1 MFCAHDNVTKEQLP
15 SPYLT
20 DRLSHKGTVEGAV
33 NIVPTLNT
41 KTLRWQTSSALQHPA
56 STRPTPRQLEN
67 ILPFSHTFAATA
79 SIGIVPRTSRTK
91 SPRRTSQPAAATV
104 RPSRPAA
111 CEPQRR
117 RERQSILSLAEWQ
130 LTCLAKSDIGL
141 KPNGRRPI
149 RINGDTPR
157 TSTQKARLANAS
169 IG

>member
-104 RPSRPAA
+104 RPSRPVVFNHSSTVKWKA
-111 CEPQRR
+111 
-117 RERQSILSLAEWQ
+117 
-130 LTCLAKSDIGL
+130 T
-141 KPNGRRPI
+141 GRMHPV
-149 RINGDTPR
+149 R
-157 TSTQKARLANAS
+157 TDLRLNEDS
-169 IG
+169 MQPTVL